1 MITDLA
7 IEIPHHCS
15 PGCTLVVYTPH
26 PSGQI
31 IGRRAAWICRDTSSA
46 YEAILWLT
54 RVATNPDY
62 RVSIAMTDRYEL
74 VGGHNRQDY
83 AVGLWM
89 RSIFRRQG
97 EIPSGLRDLME
108 AAHLTDDP
116 YLLPLVL

>member
-1 MITDLA
+1 MTIYLSL
-7 IEIPHHCS
+7 EIPHHQA
-15 PGCTLVVYTPH
+15 PGCTLVIYTPA
-26 PSGQI
+26 PNGRPP
-31 IGRRAAWICRDTSSA
+31 GRRAAWICRDSKSS

-54 RVATNPDY
+54 RVASDPDY
-62 RVSIAMTDRYEL
+62 HVSIRMTDRYEL
-74 VGGHNRQDY
+74 WVQGKPLDH

-89 RSIFRRQG
+89 TAVFRRVG